1 MKTAKEHITVLLL
14 SAPIGSGHRLAA
26 EALKQAFA
34 KKNVTVIHGNVFD
47 FFPAFLGNLFLKS
60 YLFIL
65 RLCPVLYKFVY
76 QWGNRQSGSL
86 LMRNLI
92 NSILAKLGSSYIDR
106 VKPDAVIATHATPA
120 GIMSIYKRR
129 HKDLYL
135 CGVITDYTVHKWWLC
150 DGVDTYFI
158 ADDLLKERITVK
170 ADVQAFGIPVREE
183 FQNLDV
189 MELRRELGWKR
200 IDIVCLLAGGGEGLL
215 PMDEI
220 IAAVNEDK
228 SIGIKFIAAV
238 GHNKNLQERL
248 QHFSNTEV
256 YTFTDKLPQLMAAA
270 DIIVSKAGGLSS
282 AEILALRKKFIIYKP
297 LPGQEEGNAD
307 FLRKNY
313 GVIVADDISEIKQA
327 LMQQITDKNEE
338 KTHASAIENEKVKA
352 AEKICDYVLNKVLQ
366 N

>member
-47 FFPAFLGNLFLKS
+47 FFPAFLGRLFLKS
-60 YLFIL
+60 YLSIL
-65 RLCPVLYKFVY
+65 RLCPLLYKIAY

-86 LMRNLI
+86 VMRNLL
-92 NSILAKLGSSYIDR
+92 NGILARMGSSYIDR

-129 HKDLYL
+129 HEDIYL

-150 DGVDTYFI
+150 EGVDTYFI
-158 ADDLLKERITVK
+158 ADDLLKERLTVDT
-170 ADVQAFGIPVREE
+170 DVQAFGIPIREE

-189 MELRRELGWKR
+189 MELRREFGWKST
-200 IDIVCLLAGGGEGLL
+200 DTVCLLAGGGEGLL

-220 IAAVNEDK
+220 IAAVN
-228 SIGIKFIAAV
+228 SSQSAGIRFIAAV
-238 GHNKNLQERL
+238 GHNESMQKRL
-248 QHFSNTEV
+248 QYFANTEV
-256 YTFTDKLPQLMAAA
+256 YAFTDKLPQLMAAA

-297 LPGQEEGNAD
+297 LPGQEEGNAV
-307 FLRKNY
+307 FLSKNY
-313 GVIVADDISEIKQA
+313 GVIVAHDTSTIKQA
-327 LMQQITDKNEE
+327 LLQQIADKNEG
-338 KTHASAIENEKVKA
+338 KTNVQAIDQAKVKA
-352 AEKICDYVLNKVLQ
+352 AEKICDYVLNKVMQ